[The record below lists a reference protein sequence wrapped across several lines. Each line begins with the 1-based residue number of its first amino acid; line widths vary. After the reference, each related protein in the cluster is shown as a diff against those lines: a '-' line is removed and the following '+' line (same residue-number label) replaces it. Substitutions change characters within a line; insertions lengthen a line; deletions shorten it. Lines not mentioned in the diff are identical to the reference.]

1 MCKLLQAA
9 SPFVLKSADKSVEF
23 CRFAVNLLSSFP
35 DDLIYL
41 NPVVSMDVNVSPT
54 GNEKDCFKVP
64 SWRSTS
70 SEQIKIKF
78 PSYWKSK
85 WFQKETE
92 TSETI
97 VSATGS
103 DWINGKCSPD
113 LKKKKSALIY
123 LMKESCEI
131 KATNDLSLICL
142 Q

>member
-1 MCKLLQAA
+1 M
-9 SPFVLKSADKSVEF
+9 EF

-35 DDLIYL
+35 DNPIYL
-41 NPVVSMDVNVSPT
+41 NLVVSMDVNVSPT
-54 GNEKDCFKVP
+54 GNAKDCFKVP

-70 SEQIKIKF
+70 SAQIKIKF

-85 WFQKETE
+85 WFQIETE

-113 LKKKKSALIY
+113 LRKKKIQL
-123 LMKESCEI
+123 
-131 KATNDLSLICL
+131 
-142 Q
+142 